1 MKPIGNVNHVA
12 TSRSSSKNTRKSNV
26 QPIWNIELF
35 RTHIGLELGMVG
47 VAKKLVKDVVHM

>member
-1 MKPIGNVNHVA
+1 VA